1 MVVFLSHLPERLVF
15 NLSGTTTPKGLQ
27 MTMGA
32 SGKIQTSPII
42 TSICRIQFEECG
54 MVNTLIFLEQ

>member
-1 MVVFLSHLPERLVF
+1 MVVFLSHFPERLVF

-42 TSICRIQFEECG
+42 TSICIQFEESG
-54 MVNTLIFLEQ
+54 MVNTLIFFEQ